1 MSRVEAALAHRRG
14 EFTLDVSLQLEG
26 RAVTTLSGRSG
37 SGKTTLLRC
46 LAGLERPRAGRI
58 SLDGETW
65 FDAAAG
71 LHVPPHRRAVGFVTQ
86 EAHLFPHLTVEKNL
100 SYGAERARGRP
111 GLADNRT
118 LVEELGIAPL
128 LGRRVEHLSGGER
141 QRVALGRALLA
152 RPRLLLLDEPVSA
165 LDESGTGEV
174 LEALERVLAA
184 LPVPCL
190 YVSHDL
196 REAARLADRMLWLD
210 AGRVVADGPVSQ
222 VLSDPRLPFAQEED
236 AESVIAGRIE
246 AVDAGTGLASVAFDG
261 GLLWIA
267 ASRSTVPGTP
277 VRVRIRAR
285 DVSLALRRPEAISVL
300 NILEGRVLEMADA
313 RSAAS
318 QALVRVD
325 VGGCRLLSRVT
336 RRSVAELGLAPG
348 ATVWALVKSAA
359 LLR

>member
-1 MSRVEAALAHRRG
+1 MSRVEAALSHRRG
-14 EFTLDVSLQLEG
+14 DFALDVTLELQG
-26 RAVTTLSGRSG
+26 RGVTTLSGRSG

-46 LAGLERPRAGRI
+46 LAGLERPSAGRI
-58 SLDGETW
+58 RLGDETW

-71 LHVPPHRRAVGFVTQ
+71 LNVPPHRRAVGFVTQ
-86 EAHLFPHLTVEKNL
+86 EAHLFSHLTVEENL
-100 SYGAERARGRP
+100 SYGAERARSRP
-111 GLADNRT
+111 GLADTRT

-196 REAARLADRMLWLD
+196 REAARLANRMLWLE

-236 AESVIAGRIE
+236 AESVITGRIE
-246 AVDAGTGLASVAFDG
+246 AVDAGSGLASVAFDG

-267 ASRSTVPGTP
+267 ASRSTVPGNA

-300 NILEGRVLEMADA
+300 NILEGRVLEVADA

>member
-1 MSRVEAALAHRRG
+1 VKQVAVALSHRRG
-14 EFTLDVSLQLEG
+14 EFALQVNLELGG
-26 RAVTTLSGRSG
+26 RGVTTLSGRSG

-46 LAGLERPRAGRI
+46 LAGLERPDAGQI
-58 SLDGETW
+58 SLDDETW
-65 FDAAAG
+65 FDAERDI
-71 LHVPPHRRAVGFVTQ
+71 HVPPHRRAVGFVTQ
-86 EAHLFPHLTVEKNL
+86 EAHLFPHLTVGQNL
-100 SYGAERARGRP
+100 AYGERRAGHRT
-111 GLADNRT
+111 GLADSRT
-118 LVEELGIAPL
+118 LIEDLGIDPL

-165 LDESGTGEV
+165 LDETSTTEV
-174 LEALERVLAA
+174 MEALERVLAA

-236 AESVIAGRIE
+236 AESVIAGRVE
-246 AVDAGTGLASVAFDG
+246 AVDTGTALASVAFDG
-261 GLLWIA
+261 GLLWIS
-267 ASRSTVPGTP
+267 ASRVTVPGTP

-300 NILEGRVLEMADA
+300 NILEGRIVEVADA
-313 RSAAS
+313 RSVVS

-348 ATVWALVKSAA
+348 AKVWALVKSAA
-359 LLR
+359 ILR